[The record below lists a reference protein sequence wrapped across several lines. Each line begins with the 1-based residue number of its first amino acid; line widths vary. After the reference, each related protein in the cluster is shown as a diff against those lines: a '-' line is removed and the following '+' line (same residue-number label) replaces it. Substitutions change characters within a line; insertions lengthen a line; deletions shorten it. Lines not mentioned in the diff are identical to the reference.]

1 MRHQL
6 DILTRFSITI
16 HIICGTSQGDTL
28 APAVA
33 RVGNPSASQRGT
45 CSLTPG
51 PYPQLGVGLEV
62 GEVYLREHALRP
74 CAPDDPNRHLVKSE
88 RYISGN
94 MLFNRAADSPFK
106 KSKEEAL
113 AINRGERGTCNL
125 QESFDFPFRY
135 AATRYFYEYVFDSI
149 IIGLRAGIWVCK
161 NQ

>member
-94 MLFNRAADSPFK
+94 MLFNSDAPYRDNLGTESQRGISP
-106 KSKEEAL
+106 
-113 AINRGERGTCNL
+113 GTCSSTGRRIRLLGN
-125 QESFDFPFRY
+125 RY
-135 AATRYFYEYVFDSI
+135 H
-149 IIGLRAGIWVCK
+149 
-161 NQ
+161 

>member
-94 MLFNRAADSPFK
+94 MLFNRAADSPFGE
-106 KSKEEAL
+106 SVSLEPSSACRVRSTPASILFLAL
-113 AINRGERGTCNL
+113 IFSSASSPPSIAGN
-125 QESFDFPFRY
+125 
-135 AATRYFYEYVFDSI
+135 TRYRFSPI
-149 IIGLRAGIWVCK
+149 SRRLRLW
-161 NQ
+161 